1 MSSQQQGRNKD
12 FDIISAIATRDAAV
26 EDIVRELRN
35 RGIKSVEDVLDM
47 LRQAVVRRG
56 DSAKA
61 KPDPLDF
68 RKFSVGA
75 DYKPRQ
81 DIVHTVPEIPV
92 LIDGVM
98 FDPKDI
104 KRFDGQELHFIATR
118 DRQSM
123 IGITDRAV
131 MGKWWEMTYVTSLT
145 NSASSGPRALASHF
159 SFPDP
164 AVIYYEDDNYG
175 GSIISHGKNRGFY
188 DLTQHN
194 TSLFGHSWNDRISSL
209 QLVNLN
215 ICVLY
220 WDIHY
225 LGATM
230 TFYASTTSSPEG
242 PPSYPL
248 DWEPSLRPYGW
259 NDRASSVGGW

>member
-1 MSSQQQGRNKD
+1 MSSPRQGKNID

-35 RGIKSVEDVLDM
+35 RGVKSLEDVLDM
-47 LRQAVVRRG
+47 VRQATARR
-56 DSAKA
+56 DESAKTT
-61 KPDPLDF
+61 PDPVDF
-68 RKFSVGA
+68 KKFSVGA
-75 DYKPRQ
+75 DYKQRL

-104 KRFDGQELHFIATR
+104 KRFDGQELHFIAAR

-123 IGITDRAV
+123 IAIADRAV

-145 NSASSGPRALASHF
+145 SSASSAPRALASHF
-159 SFPDP
+159 SFPEP
-164 AVIYYEDDNYG
+164 AVIYYEDDQFG

-188 DLTQHN
+188 DLTQHK
-194 TSLFGHSWNDRISSL
+194 TSIFGHSWNDRISSL
-209 QLVNLN
+209 QLVNLT
-215 ICVLY
+215 ICVLH
-220 WDIHY
+220 WDIHWQ
-225 LGATM
+225 GATM
-230 TFYASTTSSPEG
+230 TFQASTPSSPEG
-242 PPSYPL
+242 PPSYPV

-259 NDRASSVGGW
+259 NDQASSVEGW